1 MFNEEYNRWIP
12 DGTKVVERNGHVFL
26 IDKKFPGRRCYDPLT
41 LLAIT
46 AVGVGTVA
54 QIQGTRQA
62 GKDAEEIAKAR
73 AAVDIENAEAV
84 DKAADEKAKIRRD
97 KGRRLISEQKS
108 QAAAGG
114 IRLNVGSPLVIE
126 AETNAAITRDIG
138 FALKR
143 GRAESAA
150 FRSSAGIEIAS
161 GKAAKKR
168 SRQKAFAQGIQG
180 FGSIAFMAASVPGTT
195 TTDIGSAG
203 SLVGRDVAL
212 PSAFAGT
219 NAPVASPFTRFT

>member
-1 MFNEEYNRWIP
+1 MFENRYIP
-12 DGTKVVERNGHVFL
+12 DGARIVERNGHVF
-26 IDKKFPGRRCYDPLT
+26 IVGDIFDRFRYDPIT
-41 LLAIT
+41 LAII

-54 QIQGTRQA
+54 QIGGTLQA
-62 GKDAEEIAKAR
+62 GKDANEIAKAR
-73 AAVDIENAEAV
+73 AAVDIDNAEAV
-84 DKAADEKAKIRRD
+84 DKAADEEAKIKRE

-114 IRLNVGSPLVIE
+114 IRLNVGAPLVIE

-143 GRAESAA
+143 GRTESSA
-150 FRSSAGIEIAS
+150 FRSSAALEIAG

-180 FGSIAFMAASVPGTT
+180 FGSIAFMAASVPGTNT
-195 TTDIGSAG
+195 TVIG
-203 SLVGRDVAL
+203 SLVGRDVTL
-212 PSAFAGT
+212 PGAFAGT
-219 NAPVASPFTRFT
+219 NAPVASPFTRLT

>member
-1 MFNEEYNRWIP
+1 MILHNRYIP
-12 DGTKVVERNGHVFL
+12 DGVKLVEKGNHIFL
-26 IDKKFPGRRCYDPLT
+26 IDEKFPFRCYDPFT
-41 LLAIT
+41 LVAI

-54 QIQGTRQA
+54 QIGGTLQQ
-62 GKDAEEIAKAR
+62 GKDAEEIAQAR

-84 DKAADEKAKIRRD
+84 DEATDEAAKIRRE

-108 QAAAGG
+108 EFAAGG
-114 IRLNVGSPLVIE
+114 VRINVGAPLVIE

-143 GRAESAA
+143 GRAESTA
-150 FRSSAGIEIAS
+150 FRSSAALEIAS

-168 SRQKAFAQGIQG
+168 SRQRAIAQGIQG
-180 FGSIAFMAASVPGTT
+180 FGSIAFMAASVPGAD

-203 SLVGRDVAL
+203 SLVGRDVTL
-212 PSAFAGT
+212 PGAFAGT
-219 NAPVASPFTRFT
+219 NAPVASPFTRFA